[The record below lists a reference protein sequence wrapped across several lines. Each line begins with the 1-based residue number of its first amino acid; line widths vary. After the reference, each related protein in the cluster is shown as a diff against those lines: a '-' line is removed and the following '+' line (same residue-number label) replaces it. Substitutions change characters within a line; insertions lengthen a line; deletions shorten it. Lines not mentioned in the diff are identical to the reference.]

1 MGICRW
7 SIPTSGMR
15 RVVRHLLML
24 FALALGQAGLTV
36 ALTVFVFGSGMS
48 RFGTGDPAPAGVQIA
63 SVLVGAL
70 AYPVLPLLV
79 QLPLTMQPSGF
90 PGEHLV
96 FLANGLV
103 WAAGILALRRWWCL
117 RRTARPGERDR

>member
-1 MGICRW
+1 MHRV
-7 SIPTSGMR
+7 IP
-15 RVVRHLLML
+15 HCLLL
-24 FALALGQAGLTV
+24 FALALGQAVLTV
-36 ALTVFVFGSGMS
+36 AMTVLVFGSGMS
-48 RFGTGDPAPAGVQIA
+48 RFGTGDPAPVGVQIA

-70 AYPVLPLLV
+70 AYPVLPLIT

-103 WAAGILALRRWWCL
+103 WAAGILALRRLWL
-117 RRTARPGERDR
+117 RRTARVR

>member
-1 MGICRW
+1 
-7 SIPTSGMR
+7 
-15 RVVRHLLML
+15 VVRLLLLL
-24 FALALGQAGLTV
+24 FALARGQAVPTT
-36 ALTVFVFGSGMS
+36 ALRVFVFGAGRS
-48 RFGTGDPAPAGVQIA
+48 RFGTGDGAHASVQIA

-70 AYPVLPLLV
+70 AYPVLPLIT

-103 WAAGILALRRWWCL
+103 WAAGILALRRWWWL
-117 RRTARPGERDR
+117 RRTARPVERDR

>member
-1 MGICRW
+1 MGICRC

-70 AYPVLPLLV
+70 AYGPARHGRAVVSILGVLKR
-79 QLPLTMQPSGF
+79 
-90 PGEHLV
+90 
-96 FLANGLV
+96 LACTENDPQEEEYH
-103 WAAGILALRRWWCL
+103 ASRSQDHALFMV
-117 RRTARPGERDR
+117 